1 MKITPDNNYITLDQH
16 QYSKNI
22 TARIEK
28 TFKNP
33 IKMKDS
39 PLPNGFIPTKD
50 DCPKNQAQM
59 DEVKQRF
66 KNLHYRSAI
75 GSLLYI
81 SCRTRP
87 DMCYA
92 VNKLAKFS
100 NNPGI
105 VHYKAL
111 LHLIGY
117 LKGHGDKGLRFYK
130 DIKLSPIYKI
140 LKENNIEIN
149 NNEIVIFT
157 DSS

>member
-1 MKITPDNNYITLDQH
+1 
-16 QYSKNI
+16 
-22 TARIEK
+22 
-28 TFKNP
+28 
-33 IKMKDS
+33 MKDS

-81 SCRTRP
+81 SCCTRP

-105 VHYKAL
+105 VHYIAL

-117 LKGHGDKGLRFYK
+117 LKGHGHKGL
-130 DIKLSPIYKI
+130 
-140 LKENNIEIN
+140 
-149 NNEIVIFT
+149 
-157 DSS
+157 